1 MGKSSSNDDER
12 RLDYSGIELYPNWGK
27 FDILVAVAEVERIR
41 LEEEEKERKL
51 RRNLST
57 FLKLLA
63 EKETEESSVDNG
75 SDVVG
80 KLQLLAGKIDVNFT
94 KGKRSF
100 RRKAGS
106 NHTLLSEELP
116 SAISQFDFE
125 GKHQEDDGNHV
136 LFSYGDIMKKPQLK
150 RLRSPSEE
158 NSTDHQD
165 IEMPRSKKAKSKP
178 RYPDGP
184 STSTIS
190 TIPEKF
196 KNRILEFGG
205 SEGSI
210 VFVFQ
215 KVLTE
220 TDVNKHFSRLLVP
233 FRQIKN
239 GFLTAEEQARFW
251 DPNQKFGID
260 AIFVDPSLD
269 EGRMNLRRWEMGKK
283 DGKISYNFAL
293 ITNWIKVVE
302 KNELRQ
308 GMTVHLWA
316 FRGDLQLGFALVLV

>member
-63 EKETEESSVDNG
+63 EKETEESSMDNG
-75 SDVVG
+75 F
-80 KLQLLAGKIDVNFT
+80 AGKIEVNFT

-100 RRKAGS
+100 RRKTGS

-125 GKHQEDDGNHV
+125 DKHQEDDGNHV
-136 LFSYGDIMKKPQLK
+136 LFSYGDIIKKPQSK

-158 NSTDHQD
+158 NSTDHQE

-178 RYPDGP
+178 GYPDGP
-184 STSTIS
+184 SKSTIS

-205 SEGSI
+205 SEESI

-215 KVLTE
+215 KVLTD
-220 TDVNKHFSRLLVP
+220 TDVNTHFSRLLVP
-233 FRQIKN
+233 FKQIKS
-239 GFLTAEEQARFW
+239 GFLTPEEQARFW

-293 ITNWIKVVE
+293 ISNWIKVVA

-308 GMTVHLWA
+308 LWA
-316 FRGDLQLGFALVLV
+316 FRRDLQLGFALILV